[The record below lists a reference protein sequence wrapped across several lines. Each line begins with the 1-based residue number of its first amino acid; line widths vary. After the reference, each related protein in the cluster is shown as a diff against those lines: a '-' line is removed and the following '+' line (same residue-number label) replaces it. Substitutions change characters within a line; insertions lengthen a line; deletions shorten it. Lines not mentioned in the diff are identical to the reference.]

1 MLKYLS
7 FCFIVPLRPMEL
19 GRYNTLKILRETDP
33 GLYLGDDQEN
43 EVLLPHKYKPQAY
56 EVGQNIEVFVYKDN
70 EARLIA
76 TTLTPK
82 AQVGEF
88 AYLRCSQQTAHGA
101 FMEWGIEKDLF
112 VPFKEQAR
120 KMTPG
125 SWYTVYVYID
135 PKTERLTGSSKTRK
149 YLSNKEVDLKKYDE
163 VEVLVTHITEKGANV
178 IVNGKHDGLI
188 YIENIFEDI
197 RSGDRI
203 PAYVKKIRPDNK
215 IDLVLQQE
223 GYRSIAPNAD
233 FLLEELEVAGGF
245 LPLTD
250 KSDPEEIKELLGM
263 SKKSF
268 KKALGALYKARKVTI
283 EEDGISLIDT
293 PN

>member
-1 MLKYLS
+1 
-7 FCFIVPLRPMEL
+7 MEL
-19 GRYNTLKILRETDP
+19 GRYNTLEIIRETDP
-33 GLYLGDDQEN
+33 GLYLADQEGN
-43 EVLLPHKYKPQAY
+43 EVLLPHKYKPETY
-56 EVGQNIEVFVYKDN
+56 KEGDSIEVFVYRDN

-76 TTLTPK
+76 TTLKPK
-82 AQVGEF
+82 AEVGEF
-88 AYLRCSQQTAHGA
+88 AYLRCSQQTNHGA

-125 SWYTVYVYID
+125 SWYTVYIYID
-135 PKTERLTGSSKTRK
+135 PKTERLVGSSKTKK
-149 YLSNKEVDLKKYDE
+149 YLSNDNVELNKYDK
-163 VEVLVTHITEKGANV
+163 VDILITHITERGANA

-197 RSGDRI
+197 RSGDRL

-215 IDLVLQQE
+215 IDLLLQPE

-233 FLLEELEVAGGF
+233 YLLEELEMAGGF
-245 LPLTD
+245 LALTD
-250 KSDPEEIKELLGM
+250 KSDPEQIKELLGM

-268 KKALGALYKARKVTI
+268 KKALGTLYKARKVKI
-283 EEDGISLIDT
+283 EEDGISLI
-293 PN
+293 

>member
-1 MLKYLS
+1 MQ
-7 FCFIVPLRPMEL
+7 L
-19 GRYNTLKILRETDP
+19 GQYNELKILRETDP
-33 GLYLGDDQEN
+33 GLYLGDEEGN
-43 EVLLPHKYKPQAY
+43 EVLLPHKYKPQNY
-56 EVGQNIEVFVYKDN
+56 KEGDDLSVFVYKDN
-70 EARLIA
+70 EERLIA
-76 TTLTPK
+76 TTLQPK
-82 AQVGEF
+82 AVVGEF
-88 AYLRCSQQTAHGA
+88 AYLRCSEQTNHGA

-120 KMTPG
+120 KMNPG
-125 SWYTVYVYID
+125 SWYTVYIYID

-149 YLSNKEVDLKKYDE
+149 FLSNENVELKKYDE
-163 VEVLVTHITEKGANV
+163 VQILITHLTDRGANA

-233 FLLEELEVAGGF
+233 YLLEELEMAGGF
-245 LPLTD
+245 LALTD

-268 KKALGALYKARKVTI
+268 KKALGSLYKARKVKI
-283 EEDGISLIDT
+283 DEEGISLIDT
-293 PN
+293 N

>member
-1 MLKYLS
+1 
-7 FCFIVPLRPMEL
+7 MEL
-19 GRYNTLKILRETDP
+19 GRYNTLEIIRETDP
-33 GLYLGDDQEN
+33 GLYLADQEGN
-43 EVLLPHKYKPQAY
+43 EVLLPHKYKPETYKEGDA
-56 EVGQNIEVFVYKDN
+56 IEVFVYRDN

-76 TTLTPK
+76 TTLKPK
-82 AQVGEF
+82 AEVGEF
-88 AYLRCSQQTAHGA
+88 AYLRCSQQTNHGA

-125 SWYTVYVYID
+125 SWYTVYIYID
-135 PKTERLTGSSKTRK
+135 PKTERLVGSSKTKK
-149 YLSNKEVDLKKYDE
+149 YLSNDNVELNKYDK
-163 VEVLVTHITEKGANV
+163 VDILITHITERGANA

-197 RSGDRI
+197 RSGDRL

-215 IDLVLQQE
+215 IDLLLQPE

-233 FLLEELEVAGGF
+233 YLLEELEMAGGF
-245 LPLTD
+245 LALTD
-250 KSDPEEIKELLGM
+250 KSDPEQIKELLGM

-268 KKALGALYKARKVTI
+268 KKALGTLYKARKVKI
-283 EEDGISLIDT
+283 EEDGISLI
-293 PN
+293 